1 MLKVHSPPLG
11 DLMGN
16 EEKKEIR
23 QKGFFQKIL
32 PATRTLS
39 FRLYFLLIILLM
51 ISFTG
56 IMYFNVTSYTQH
68 LNDSVINSAIQA
80 SDLIKRSARY
90 SMLKND
96 RENLSN
102 IITTIGNEKGMEG
115 IRIYN
120 KPGTIAFSDNLEEV
134 NTTVDKKTEQC
145 YVCHGKE
152 PPQVYLTTKSRIRI
166 LTSPQ
171 GYRVLGLINPI
182 ENEPECYKSDCHGHS
197 SKDKLLGLLDVK
209 MSLKSVDEDTYKT
222 GKKMVLFSSIMI
234 FLTALLFAGFILRL
248 VHIPIRKLAR
258 GTKEVAN
265 LNLNYTI
272 DFVSRDEMGELA
284 RSFNQMTKQLKAA
297 NEANQEWSSTLEKK
311 VKEKSE
317 ELKKAQA
324 HLLLVEKIA
333 SLGKLSAV
341 VAHEIN
347 NPLSGILT
355 YAKLCLKII
364 LNPASLSREQTNS
377 VVQFLTV
384 IRDEAIRCGDIVKN
398 LLVFA
403 KKDFGKWAEES
414 LNKLINNGI
423 QLVKHKMQIKEMA
436 LSLELAEGNDIIY
449 CDASGIQQ
457 ILVALFINAIDAMSK
472 GGKLNVKTRFLDSS
486 DEVQIVISDTGR
498 GIPDDI
504 LPRIFEPFFSTKE
517 STGLGLA
524 VVYGII
530 QQHQGEIEVESK
542 PNEGTTFIITLPRRP
557 LHVQGRLSSD
567 VINLKPQQ
575 LGERR

>member
-1 MLKVHSPPLG
+1 MKS
-11 DLMGN
+11 
-16 EEKKEIR
+16 
-23 QKGFFQKIL
+23 
-32 PATRTLS
+32 LS
-39 FRLYFLLIILLM
+39 FKLYFLLIILLM

-56 IMYFNVTSYTQH
+56 IMYFNVTSYTKH
-68 LNDSVINSAIQA
+68 VNESVINSAIQA
-80 SDLIKRSARY
+80 SDLIKRSTRY

-102 IITTIGNEKGMEG
+102 IIMTIGQENGMEG

-120 KPGTIAFSDNLEEV
+120 KPGKIAFSDDKDEV
-134 NTTVDKKTEQC
+134 DTIVDKKIEQC
-145 YVCHGKE
+145 YVCHVKE
-152 PPQVYLTTKSRIRI
+152 PAQEHLTTKNRIRI
-166 LTSPQ
+166 LTSSE

-182 ENEPECYKSDCHGHS
+182 ENEPDCYTSDCHAHS

-209 MSLKSVDEDTYKT
+209 MSLKSVDEEIYKT
-222 GKKMVLFSSIMI
+222 RKNMLLFSSIMI
-234 FLTALLFAGFILRL
+234 LLTALLFAGFILRL
-248 VHIPIRKLAR
+248 VHMPIRKLAK
-258 GTKEVAN
+258 GTREVAN
-265 LNLNYTI
+265 LNLDYAI
-272 DFVSRDEMGELA
+272 DFVSKDEMGELA

-311 VKEKSE
+311 VRDKSE

-347 NPLSGILT
+347 NPMFGILT

-364 LNPASLSREQTNS
+364 QNPTSFSRDQTNS

-398 LLVFA
+398 LLIFA
-403 KKDFGKWAEES
+403 KKDFGKWTEES
-414 LNKLINNGI
+414 LGKIINNSI
-423 QLVKHKMQIKEMA
+423 QLVKHKIQIKE
-436 LSLELAEGNDIIY
+436 LELNQELAEGNDIIY
-449 CDASGIQQ
+449 CDASGIQH

-472 GGKLNVKTRFLDSS
+472 GGKLKVKTTLLDASQ
-486 DEVQIVISDTGR
+486 EVQIVISDTGS
-498 GIPDDI
+498 GIPEEV
-504 LPRIFEPFFSTKE
+504 LPHIFEPFVSTKE

-530 QQHQGEIEVESK
+530 QQHKGEIEVESK
-542 PNEGTTFIITLPRRP
+542 PNQGTTFTITLPKRP
-557 LHVQGRLSSD
+557 IRSQWEDRAVISSALQSD
-567 VINLKPQQ
+567 LKEKQD
-575 LGERR
+575 G

>member
-1 MLKVHSPPLG
+1 MKS
-11 DLMGN
+11 
-16 EEKKEIR
+16 
-23 QKGFFQKIL
+23 
-32 PATRTLS
+32 LS
-39 FRLYFLLIILLM
+39 FKLYFLLIILLM

-56 IMYFNVTSYTQH
+56 IMYFNVTSYTKH
-68 LNDSVINSAIQA
+68 ANESVINSAIQA
-80 SDLIKRSARY
+80 SDLIKRSTRY

-102 IITTIGNEKGMEG
+102 IIMTIGQENGMEG

-120 KPGTIAFSDNLEEV
+120 KPGKIAFSDDKDELD
-134 NTTVDKKTEQC
+134 TIVDKKIEQC
-145 YVCHGKE
+145 YVCHVKE
-152 PPQVYLTTKSRIRI
+152 PAQEHLTTKNRIRI
-166 LTSPQ
+166 LTSSE

-182 ENEPECYKSDCHGHS
+182 ENEPDCYTSDCHAHS

-209 MSLKSVDEDTYKT
+209 MSLKSVDEEIYKT
-222 GKKMVLFSSIMI
+222 RKNMLLFSSIMI
-234 FLTALLFAGFILRL
+234 LVTALLFAGFILRL
-248 VHIPIRKLAR
+248 VHMPIRKLAK
-258 GTKEVAN
+258 GTREVAN
-265 LNLNYTI
+265 LNLDYAI
-272 DFVSRDEMGELA
+272 DFVSKDEMGELA

-311 VKEKSE
+311 VRDKSE

-347 NPLSGILT
+347 NPMFGILT

-364 LNPASLSREQTNS
+364 QNPTSFSRDQTNS

-398 LLVFA
+398 LLIFA
-403 KKDFGKWAEES
+403 KKDFGKWTEES
-414 LNKLINNGI
+414 LGKIINNSI
-423 QLVKHKMQIKEMA
+423 QLVKHKIQIKE
-436 LSLELAEGNDIIY
+436 LELNQELAEGNDIIY
-449 CDASGIQQ
+449 CDASGIQH

-472 GGKLNVKTRFLDSS
+472 GGKLKVKTTLLDASQ
-486 DEVQIVISDTGR
+486 EVQIVISDTGS
-498 GIPDDI
+498 GIPEEV
-504 LPRIFEPFFSTKE
+504 LPHIFEPFVSTKE

-530 QQHQGEIEVESK
+530 QQHKGEIEVESK
-542 PNEGTTFIITLPRRP
+542 PNQGTTFTITLPKRP
-557 LHVQGRLSSD
+557 IRSQWEDRAVISSALQSD
-567 VINLKPQQ
+567 LKEKQD
-575 LGERR
+575 G